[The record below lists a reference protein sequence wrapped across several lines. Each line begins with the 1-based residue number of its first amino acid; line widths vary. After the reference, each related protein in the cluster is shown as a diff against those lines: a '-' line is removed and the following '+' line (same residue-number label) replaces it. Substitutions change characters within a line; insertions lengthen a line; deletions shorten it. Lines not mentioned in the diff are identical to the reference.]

1 MLNLWV
7 TEEVQSLLVPKASSN
22 SFQSNGYGSKSSY
35 CETTTMCESTV
46 ITRYSRGIVTA
57 GSICEVTVI
66 TSYGSTQD
74 DEHLCGE
81 TMNRACDSGL
91 QVLEKHNYI
100 CDATYN

>member
-1 MLNLWV
+1 MLKLWV
-7 TEEVQSLLVPKASSN
+7 TEEVQSLLVPK
-22 SFQSNGYGSKSSY
+22 SKSSY

-81 TMNRACDSGL
+81 TMNRA
-91 QVLEKHNYI
+91 
-100 CDATYN
+100 